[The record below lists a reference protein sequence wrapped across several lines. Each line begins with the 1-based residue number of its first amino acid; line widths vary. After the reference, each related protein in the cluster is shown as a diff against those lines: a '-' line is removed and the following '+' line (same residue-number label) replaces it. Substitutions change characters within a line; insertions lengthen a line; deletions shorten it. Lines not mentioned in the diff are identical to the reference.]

1 MPNHPLSGT
10 ICTSTLES
18 SGARAISPPERERL
32 HAESVSRHPWHN
44 LEMGFRTKQ
53 VHAGVTPDP
62 TTGAILT
69 PIYQSTTFVQDS
81 VDEYMGKGFS
91 YSRAGNPTVRAFE
104 EKLTAL
110 EGGVDTT
117 AYGSGMAATVA
128 VFLALLEAGDHV
140 VIADV
145 VYGGTYRYADQF
157 LTKFGVD
164 VTFIDASDTEAVTR
178 SIKENTKLVFT
189 ETPANP
195 TLKVTDLA
203 AVSAICKERGIVHV
217 TDNTFL
223 TPYYQRPFELGADV
237 IVHSTTKFLDGHNA
251 TLGGAVVVND
261 ADLHEKIAFARI
273 SAGLVMSPMV
283 AWLTLQG
290 VKTLS
295 ERMDGQSA
303 NALAVAEFLQ
313 THDGVDYVNYPGLPS
328 HPQHELSAKQASGFG
343 SMVCFEVKGGVD
355 AGKTLMDSIE
365 LWSLAENLGSVESLI
380 THPVTMTHAAVPRDE
395 RIAAGI
401 TDGLVRLSVGL
412 EDAED
417 LIDALDTALQ
427 KV

>member
-1 MPNHPLSGT
+1 
-10 ICTSTLES
+10 
-18 SGARAISPPERERL
+18 
-32 HAESVSRHPWHN
+32 VSRHPWHN
-44 LEMGFRTKQ
+44 LGMGFRTKQ

-62 TTGAILT
+62 ITGAILT

-81 VDEYMGKGFS
+81 VDEYMGKGYS

-128 VFLALLEAGDHV
+128 IFLALLEAGDHV

-157 LTKFGVD
+157 LTKFGVE
-164 VTFIDASDTEAVTR
+164 VSFIDASEPEAVTR
-178 SIKENTKLVFT
+178 SVKENTKLVFT
-189 ETPANP
+189 ESPANP

-237 IVHSTTKFLDGHNA
+237 IIHSTTKFLDGHNA

-261 ADLHEKIAFARI
+261 DELQEKIAFARI

-290 VKTLS
+290 TKTLS
-295 ERMDGQSA
+295 ERMDSQSA

-313 THDGVDYVNYPGLPS
+313 THDRVDYVNYPGLPT

-343 SMVCFEVKGGVD
+343 AMVCFEVKGGVE
-355 AGKTLMDSIE
+355 AGKKLMDSIE

-417 LIDALDTALQ
+417 LIDALDKALDQ
-427 KV
+427 V

>member
-1 MPNHPLSGT
+1 
-10 ICTSTLES
+10 
-18 SGARAISPPERERL
+18 
-32 HAESVSRHPWHN
+32 
-44 LEMGFRTKQ
+44 MGFRTKQ

-62 TTGAILT
+62 LTGAILT
-69 PIYQSTTFVQDS
+69 PIHQSTTFVQES
-81 VDEYMGKGFS
+81 VDEYMSRGFS

-117 AYGSGMAATVA
+117 AYASGMAATVA
-128 VFLALLEAGDHV
+128 VFLGLLQAGDHV
-140 VIADV
+140 VLADV
-145 VYGGTYRYADQF
+145 VYGGTHRFADQF
-157 LTKFGVD
+157 LTKFGVEI
-164 VTFIDASDTEAVTR
+164 TFVDASGTGKVARATR
-178 SIKENTKLVFT
+178 DNTKLVFT

-203 AVSAICKERGIVHV
+203 AVSELCKEAGILHV

-223 TPYYQRPFELGADV
+223 TPYYQRPFELGADI

-261 ADLHEKIAFARI
+261 QGLQDQIAFARL

-290 VKTLS
+290 TKTLS
-295 ERMDGQSA
+295 ERMDRQSA
-303 NALAVAEFLQ
+303 NALAVSEFLS
-313 THDGVDYVNYPGLPS
+313 THAKVDYVNYPGLPG
-328 HPQHELSAKQASGFG
+328 HPAYELSSSQATGYG
-343 SMVCFEVKGGVD
+343 AMVCFEVLGGVE
-355 AGKTLMDSIE
+355 AGKSVMDSVE

-395 RIAAGI
+395 RIAVGI

-412 EDAED
+412 EDVED
-417 LIDALDTALQ
+417 LIDDLERALNRL
-427 KV
+427 

>member
-1 MPNHPLSGT
+1 
-10 ICTSTLES
+10 
-18 SGARAISPPERERL
+18 
-32 HAESVSRHPWHN
+32 
-44 LEMGFRTKQ
+44 MGFRTKQ

-69 PIYQSTTFVQDS
+69 PVYQSTTFVQDS
-81 VDEYMGKGFS
+81 VDEYMAKGYS
-91 YSRAGNPTVRAFE
+91 YARAGNPTVRALE

-128 VFLALLEAGDHV
+128 VFLALLQQGDHV
-140 VIADV
+140 VLADV
-145 VYGGTYRYADQF
+145 VYGGTYRFADQF

-164 VTFIDASDTEAVTR
+164 VSFVDASDIDAVSAAIRDT
-178 SIKENTKLVFT
+178 TKLVFT
-189 ETPANP
+189 ESPANP

-203 AVSAICKERGIVHV
+203 AVSALTRDRSILHV

-223 TPYYQRPFELGADV
+223 TPYYQRPFELGAD
-237 IVHSTTKFLDGHNA
+237 IIIHSTTKFLDGHNA

-261 ADLHEKIAFARI
+261 AELHEKIAFARL
-273 SAGLVMSPMV
+273 SAGLVMSPWV

-290 VKTLS
+290 TKTLS
-295 ERMDGQSA
+295 ERMDRQSA
-303 NALAVAEFLQ
+303 NAMAVAEFLA
-313 THDGVDYVNYPGLPS
+313 THDKVEYVNYPGLAD
-328 HPQHELSAKQASGFG
+328 HPQHELSAKQATGFG
-343 SMVCFEVKGGVD
+343 AMVCFEVEGGVE
-355 AGKTLMDSIE
+355 AGKKLMDTVE
-365 LWSLAENLGSVESLI
+365 LWALAENLGAVESLI
-380 THPVTMTHAAVPRDE
+380 THPVTMTHAAIPQEE

-417 LIDALDTALQ
+417 LIEALDVAL
-427 KV
+427 KAL

>member
-1 MPNHPLSGT
+1 
-10 ICTSTLES
+10 
-18 SGARAISPPERERL
+18 
-32 HAESVSRHPWHN
+32 
-44 LEMGFRTKQ
+44 MGFRTKQ
-53 VHAGVTPDP
+53 IHAGVTPDP

-69 PIYQSTTFVQDS
+69 PIYQSTTFVQESGD
-81 VDEYMGKGFS
+81 DYMGKGYS

-117 AYGSGMAATVA
+117 AYASGMAATVA
-128 VFLALLEAGDHV
+128 VFLAMLEAGDHV
-140 VIADV
+140 VLADV
-145 VYGGTYRYADQF
+145 VYGGTYRFADQF

-164 VTFIDASDTEAVTR
+164 VDFVDTSDTDAVAAAVNER
-178 SIKENTKLVFT
+178 TKMVFT

-203 AVSAICKERGIVHV
+203 AVSAICRDAGVLHV

-223 TPYYQRPFELGADV
+223 TPYFQRPFELGADV
-237 IVHSTTKFLDGHNA
+237 IIHSTTKFLDGHNA

-261 ADLHEKIAFARI
+261 AELHEKIAFARI

-290 VKTLS
+290 TKTLS
-295 ERMDGQSA
+295 ERMDRQSA
-303 NALAVAEFLQ
+303 NALAMAEFLE
-313 THDGVDYVNYPGLPS
+313 THSKVDYVNYPGLTD
-328 HPQHELSAKQASGFG
+328 HPQHEISTKQASGFG
-343 SMVCFEVKGGVD
+343 AMVCFEVKGGVD
-355 AGKTLMDSIE
+355 AGKRLMDRIE

-417 LIDALDTALQ
+417 LIEALDRALDQ
-427 KV
+427 V

>member
-1 MPNHPLSGT
+1 
-10 ICTSTLES
+10 
-18 SGARAISPPERERL
+18 
-32 HAESVSRHPWHN
+32 
-44 LEMGFRTKQ
+44 MGFRTKQ

-69 PIYQSTTFVQDS
+69 PIFQSTTFVQES
-81 VDEYMGKGFS
+81 VDEYMGRGYS
-91 YSRAGNPTVRAFE
+91 YSRAGNPTVRALE

-110 EGGVDTT
+110 EGGHDTT
-117 AYGSGMAATVA
+117 AYASGMAATVA
-128 VFLALLEAGDHV
+128 VLLGLLQQGDHIV
-140 VIADV
+140 VADV
-145 VYGGTYRYADQF
+145 VYGGTYRFVDRF
-157 LTKFGVD
+157 MTKFGVD
-164 VTFIDASDTEAVTR
+164 VDFVDTADADKVEAAMR
-178 SIKENTKLVFT
+178 PETKMVFT

-203 AVSAICKERGIVHV
+203 AVSQICKTHGALHV

-223 TPYYQRPFELGADV
+223 TPYYQRPFELGADIV
-237 IVHSTTKFLDGHNA
+237 IHSTTKFLDGHNA
-251 TLGGAVVVND
+251 TIGGAVVVSTTE
-261 ADLHEKIAFARI
+261 LHEQVAFARI

-295 ERMDGQSA
+295 ERMDRQSA
-303 NALAVAEFLQ
+303 NAQAIAEFLQ
-313 THDGVDYVNYPGLPS
+313 DHVKVDYVNYPGLSS
-328 HPQHELSAKQASGFG
+328 HPQHDLSKRQASGFG
-343 SMVCFEVKGGVD
+343 AMVCFEVNGGVE
-355 AGKTLMDSIE
+355 AAKRLMDSVD

-380 THPVTMTHAAVPRDE
+380 THPVTMTHAAVPPEE

-401 TDGLVRLSVGL
+401 TDGLVRLSIGL

-417 LIDALDTALQ
+417 LIDALDRALE

>member
-1 MPNHPLSGT
+1 
-10 ICTSTLES
+10 
-18 SGARAISPPERERL
+18 
-32 HAESVSRHPWHN
+32 
-44 LEMGFRTKQ
+44 MGFRTKQ
-53 VHAGVTPDP
+53 IHEGVTPDP

-69 PIYQSTTFVQDS
+69 PIYQSTTFVQNS
-81 VDEYMGKGFS
+81 VDEYMGKGYS

-164 VTFIDASDTEAVTR
+164 VSFIDASDTEAVTR

-189 ETPANP
+189 ESPANP

-203 AVSAICKERGIVHV
+203 AVSAICKERDIVHV
-217 TDNTFL
+217 NDNTFL

-237 IVHSTTKFLDGHNA
+237 IIHSTTKFLDGHNA

-261 ADLHEKIAFARI
+261 AELHEKIAFARI

-295 ERMDGQSA
+295 ERMDRQSA

-343 SMVCFEVKGGVD
+343 SMVCFEVHGGVD
-355 AGKTLMDSIE
+355 AGKKLMDSIE

-417 LIDALDTALQ
+417 LIDALDNALQ

>member
-1 MPNHPLSGT
+1 
-10 ICTSTLES
+10 
-18 SGARAISPPERERL
+18 
-32 HAESVSRHPWHN
+32 
-44 LEMGFRTKQ
+44 MGFRTKQ
-53 VHAGVTPDP
+53 VHAGVSPDP

-69 PIYQSTTFVQDS
+69 PIFQSTTFVQDS
-81 VDEYMGKGFS
+81 VDEYMGKGYS

-117 AYGSGMAATVA
+117 AYASGMAATVA
-128 VFLALLEAGDHV
+128 VLLALLEAGDHV
-140 VIADV
+140 VVADV
-145 VYGGTYRYADQF
+145 VYGGTYRFVDQF
-157 LTKFGVD
+157 LAKFGVE
-164 VTFIDASDTEAVTR
+164 VSFIDASETEAVTSAIR
-178 SIKENTKLVFT
+178 ENTRLVFT
-189 ETPANP
+189 ESPANP

-237 IVHSTTKFLDGHNA
+237 IIHSTTKFLDGHNA

-261 ADLHEKIAFARI
+261 ADLHEKVAFARL

-290 VKTLS
+290 TKTLS
-295 ERMDGQSA
+295 ERMDRQSA
-303 NALAVAEFLQ
+303 NALSVAEFLQ
-313 THDGVDYVNYPGLPS
+313 THDRVEYVNYPGLPG
-328 HPQHELSAKQASGFG
+328 HPQHELSAKQATGFG
-343 SMVCFEVKGGVD
+343 AMVCFEVKGGVD
-355 AGKTLMDSIE
+355 AGKQLMDSID

-380 THPVTMTHAAVPRDE
+380 THPVTMTHAAVPREE
-395 RIAAGI
+395 RITAGI

-412 EDAED
+412 EDSED
-417 LIDALDTALQ
+417 LIEALDRALDE
-427 KV
+427 V

>member
-1 MPNHPLSGT
+1 V
-10 ICTSTLES
+10 
-18 SGARAISPPERERL
+18 
-32 HAESVSRHPWHN
+32 VSRQSWHN
-44 LEMGFRTKQ
+44 RGMGFRTKQ
-53 VHAGVTPDP
+53 IHEGVTPDP

-189 ETPANP
+189 ESPANP

-203 AVSAICKERGIVHV
+203 AVSAICQERDIVHV
-217 TDNTFL
+217 NDNTFL

-237 IVHSTTKFLDGHNA
+237 IIHSTTKFLDGHNA

-261 ADLHEKIAFARI
+261 AELHEKIAFARI

-295 ERMDGQSA
+295 ERMDRQSA

-355 AGKTLMDSIE
+355 AGKKLMDSIE

-417 LIDALDTALQ
+417 LIDALDEALQ